1 MNLTQSSQSCQD
13 MFSRVEERVITVL
26 QEGMDGVPK
35 NSISTKIKDLKKTP
49 AVHVT
54 NVSFRLGD
62 SGLGRPIV
70 GEENLQRDV
79 FSGDG
84 KKTEFK
90 LSEKPVRP
98 IISVESPLGKKN
110 DESMFTIGYREATI
124 TFNKPPATGENNIA
138 VRYIK
143 PFETIGLHLN
153 LTYNINVYGKDEE
166 ERDTLTVKVLES
178 VLKGENKLNGE
189 SISLKLMTGYNI
201 ATSPENLKDAY
212 GKTIEFT
219 LDTPLIILIESGIME
234 EIDVRPPKPIKPS

>member
-1 MNLTQSSQSCQD
+1 
-13 MFSRVEERVITVL
+13 MFSRVEEQVIKVL

-49 AVHVT
+49 AVQVT

-79 FSGDG
+79 FSGDS

-98 IISVESPLGKKN
+98 IISVESPLGNKIN
-110 DESMFTIGYREATI
+110 DNMFSIGYREATI
-124 TFNKPPATGENNIA
+124 IFNEPPTSGENNIA
-138 VRYIK
+138 IRYIK

-166 ERDTLTVKVLES
+166 ERDALAVKVLES
-178 VLKGENKLNGE
+178 VLKGESKLNGE
-189 SISLKLMTGYNI
+189 SISLKLVTGYNI
-201 ATSPENLKDAY
+201 DVIPENLKDAY
-212 GKTIEFT
+212 GKTIEYT
-219 LDTPLIILIESGIME
+219 LDSPLIVLIESGIME
-234 EIDVRPPKPIKPS
+234 EIDIQPPKPIKPS